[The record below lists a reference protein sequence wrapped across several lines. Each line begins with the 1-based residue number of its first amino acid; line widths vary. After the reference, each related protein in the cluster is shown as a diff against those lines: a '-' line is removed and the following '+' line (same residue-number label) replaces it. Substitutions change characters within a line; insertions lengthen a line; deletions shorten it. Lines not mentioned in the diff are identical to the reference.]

1 MTIDEIYEKVNEF
14 LVEDLE
20 IEEMLTLWFWSK
32 NSSTSR

>member
-20 IEEMLTLWFWSK
+20 IPAKERA
-32 NSSTSR
+32 SSPI